1 MMLSIPND
9 KNLGS
14 RGKYALIAFLTSV
27 TSVKIVSR
35 RDCIELH
42 ADEEASGAE
51 DKIMSADVFDQVET
65 GNTVT

>member
-14 RGKYALIAFLTSV
+14 RGKYALIAFLNSV

-42 ADEEASGAE
+42 ADEHGDCPEE
-51 DKIMSADVFDQVET
+51 KMMSDDAFDQVET
-65 GNTVT
+65 GNTAT